1 MRLPDHPKQAQGAYA
16 PGDLYRPFSA
26 GSGKGGFWG
35 REVKFRVFVFGG
47 GAACFESSAQHVG
60 LAASESQMSAGRLGP
75 TIQTDCLGF
84 RVEELRGFR
93 VPNSRIPKVGT

>member
-1 MRLPDHPKQAQGAYA
+1 MHQETYT
-16 PGDLYRPFSA
+16 DLSRQVQEREGF
-26 GSGKGGFWG
+26 GGGKSS
-35 REVKFRVFVFGG
+35 FVSLFLEG

-93 VPNSRIPKVGT
+93 VPNSRIPKVGA